1 MTPHIAMTFLSMQ
14 FELILEELGLMLV
27 AFILALPCALDREKE
42 SRSAGLRTLPLVA
55 IGACGFLLVGES
67 FLEERGDNARLM
79 QGLIGGLGFLGGG
92 AILKGNNG
100 VVGMAS
106 AVTIWIT
113 GAIGMAVAY
122 RRFEIALLL
131 SLLNFLTLFLGTKVK
146 KEI

>member
-1 MTPHIAMTFLSMQ
+1 MEIDIVIQ
-14 FELILEELGLMLV
+14 QLGLLLI
-27 AFILALPCALDREKE
+27 AFALAIPCAWDREKE

-67 FLEERGDNARLM
+67 FLEDKATNARLM

-92 AILKGNNG
+92 AIIKGNNG

-122 RRFEIALLL
+122 HRFEIAIAL
-131 SLLNFLTLFLGTKVK
+131 SLLNFLTLQLGTKIK

>member
-1 MTPHIAMTFLSMQ
+1 MTSHIALTFLSMH
-14 FELILEELGLMLV
+14 FELIIEELGLMLV
-27 AFILALPCALDREKE
+27 AFVLALPCAFDREKE

-67 FLEERGDNARLM
+67 FLEDKGENARLM

-122 RRFEIALLL
+122 RRFEIAVLL
-131 SLLNFLTLFLGTKVK
+131 SLLNFLTLFIGTRVK